1 MKNIVCQLYYCKMD
15 FKVKYIWEK
24 DVFNEMTC
32 KKSLISNIIYGRRHS
47 KVFNN
52 TLYVTALTVFHVNS
66 TDKNHILRLTVIFL
80 IQSLMVL
87 ILLLFF
93 FFFSSRILTSFIFK
107 KKTTLVQA
115 YICIWSFLTATHFL
129 SELKTLEWDILNP
142 DLIINLEIKF
152 MRTTSNI

>member
-1 MKNIVCQLYYCKMD
+1 MMKNIVCQVYFCKID
-15 FKVKYIWEK
+15 FKVRYIWEK
-24 DVFNEMTC
+24 DVCNEMTC

-87 ILLLFF
+87 ILLLLF
-93 FFFSSRILTSFIFK
+93 FFFSSRILTSFNFK
-107 KKTTLVQA
+107 K
-115 YICIWSFLTATHFL
+115 IN
-129 SELKTLEWDILNP
+129 DISASLYMY
-142 DLIINLEIKF
+142 LILFI
-152 MRTTSNI
+152 SNTFFIRAENFRIVDIEMTRAD